1 MKHRKILSQVL
12 KDLSCNEQEIDVFFK
27 VISSNGLK
35 ISEISERSGI
45 PRVNCYKIVDDLVSK
60 RLLYLDLDSKVNKFY
75 AVSPYELQNILDKKK
90 DKLLKLKDDFVS
102 IVPDLDKIYKI
113 DSSKVNV
120 RYYFNTE
127 IDKVVAD
134 IVLNKSYLAFYNPYE
149 VSKNHLDF
157 YKSFLDNLQKSTQ
170 NVREILVNCKSKVL
184 LKALSEISNPNY
196 EYKALNYS
204 QLPFKSD
211 IIIYDDKVLFVN
223 YKNSSGVLIQDINL
237 VKSLELLHNFIWE
250 SF

>member
-1 MKHRKILSQVL
+1 MTW
-12 KDLSCNEQEIDVFFK
+12 F
-27 VISSNGLK
+27 LK
-35 ISEISERSGI
+35 IVVFRFS
-45 PRVNCYKIVDDLVSK
+45 
-60 RLLYLDLDSKVNKFY
+60 SKVNKFY

-90 DKLLKLKDDFVS
+90 DKLMKLKDDFVS

-134 IVLNKSYLAFYNPYE
+134 IVLNKSYLAFYNPFE

-157 YKSFLDNLQKSTQ
+157 YNFWMRNLQKSAQ
-170 NVREILVNCKSKVL
+170 HVREILVNCKSKVL

-196 EYKALNYS
+196 EYKLLNYS
-204 QLPFKSD
+204 ELPF
-211 IIIYDDKVLFVN
+211 
-223 YKNSSGVLIQDINL
+223 
-237 VKSLELLHNFIWE
+237 
-250 SF
+250 

>member
-12 KDLSCNEQEIDVFFK
+12 NDLSCNEQEIEIFFK

-134 IVLNKSYLAFYNPYE
+134 IVLNKPYLAFYNPFE

-157 YKSFLDNLQKSTQ
+157 YNLD
-170 NVREILVNCKSKVL
+170 
-184 LKALSEISNPNY
+184 
-196 EYKALNYS
+196 
-204 QLPFKSD
+204 
-211 IIIYDDKVLFVN
+211 
-223 YKNSSGVLIQDINL
+223 QDN
-237 VKSLELLHNFIWE
+237 
-250 SF
+250 